1 MPRPRRSC
9 AAGEVH
15 HLINRGNKKARIFIE
30 AADYQEFVTAM
41 ADAAERTGVRHMTFC
56 IMPNHFHIV
65 VQSSAEND
73 ISSYMQRLMN
83 AHIRNYQER
92 HGTKGTGHIY
102 QGRYRP
108 IQVLTDDHFLNVCR
122 YVDANPLRAGLVDRA
137 EHWPWGGL
145 ALKRS
150 RDGRQL
156 LSAWPVEKP
165 ADWLDRVN
173 RQQSEVLLN
182 EIRKAIARRQSLD
195 PTDFLQL

>member
-9 AAGEVH
+9 AAGEVY

-30 AADYQEFVTAM
+30 AADYQGFVTAM
-41 ADAAERTGVRHMTFC
+41 ADASERTGVRHMTFC

-65 VQSSAEND
+65 AQSSADND
-73 ISSYMQRLMN
+73 VSAYMQRLMN
-83 AHIRNYQER
+83 AHIRTYQER

-108 IQVLTDDHFLNVCR
+108 IQVMTDYQFLNVCR

-145 ALKRS
+145 ALKKS
-150 RDGRQL
+150 RDGRNL
-156 LSAWPVEKP
+156 LSSWPVPRP

-173 RQQSEVLLN
+173 RQQSEASLK
-182 EIRKAIARRQSLD
+182 EIRKAIARGRPGAS
-195 PTDFLQL
+195 TEFLQL

>member
-1 MPRPRRSC
+1 MPRPKRSC
-9 AAGEVH
+9 EAGEVY
-15 HLINRGNKKARIFIE
+15 HLINRGNKKARVFIE
-30 AADYQEFVTAM
+30 ATDYQEFVMAM

-65 VQSSAEND
+65 AQSSAEND

-83 AHIRNYQER
+83 AHIRNYQDR

-108 IQVLTDDHFLNVCR
+108 IQVVTDQQFLNVCR

-137 EHWPWGGL
+137 EHWLWGGL
-145 ALKRS
+145 ALKKS
-150 RDGRQL
+150 RDGRRL
-156 LSAWPVEKP
+156 LSPWPVEKP

-173 RQQSEVLLN
+173 RQQSEALLN
-182 EIRKAIARRQSLD
+182 EIRKAIARRRPLD
-195 PTDFLQL
+195 GTDFLQL

>member
-1 MPRPRRSC
+1 MPRPKRSC
-9 AAGEVH
+9 EAGEVY
-15 HLINRGNKKARIFIE
+15 HLINRGNKKARVFIE
-30 AADYQEFVTAM
+30 VTDYQEFVTAM

-65 VQSSAEND
+65 AQSSAEND

-83 AHIRNYQER
+83 AHIRNYQDR

-108 IQVLTDDHFLNVCR
+108 IQVVTDQQFLNVCR

-137 EHWPWGGL
+137 EHWLWGGL
-145 ALKRS
+145 ALKKS
-150 RDGRQL
+150 RDGRRL
-156 LSAWPVEKP
+156 LSPWPVEKP

-173 RQQSEVLLN
+173 RQQCEALLN
-182 EIRKAIARRQSLD
+182 EIRKAIARRRPLD
-195 PTDFLQL
+195 GTDFLQL